1 VTVTPARRASQRL
14 RTTFAA
20 LRFPNYRLWAGA
32 DLVSVTGSWMQ
43 TFAVSWYVLQATGSA
58 TSMGL
63 AVLFQALPALLL
75 SLIGGGLA
83 DRLPARPLL
92 VATQLIHALFA
103 VALAAIAWSD
113 GTHVGLVYA
122 IAAAG
127 GLVSAVEG
135 PVLGRFSSTMV
146 DAATLPNAVAL
157 GSVISSAGRILGMAS
172 AGVLVAVA
180 GPGPAFTA
188 NAVSFLGVIA
198 ALMLIRTDRL
208 HALTDGAQR
217 VRPGVRAGL
226 RYAASQPVLLLT
238 LGLALVL
245 GSLGRNYQVT
255 MGAMSAG
262 PLEAGAS
269 GYGVLSTAFAV
280 GTVLGGLLAA
290 SRAELGLRTLVGL
303 GVVTSLL
310 QVTAGLAPSVATM
323 AAVIV
328 PIAAGAVMIDTT
340 VTTRVQLDSPGAM
353 RGRVLGLAAAVSGA
367 SGALGAPL
375 LGYLCELIGPR
386 LTLGV
391 AGSVTALACVA
402 GGLALASR
410 RGVKVRSSEV
420 TLTLRAALGL
430 PARAPVTV
438 TPTTVSPAAVAPAAV
453 APAAVSPA
461 VTVSN

>member
-1 VTVTPARRASQRL
+1 VNQAGSSPTPTRRLPRGQIVTVTPARRASQRL

-43 TFAVSWYVLQATGSA
+43 TFAVSWYVLEATGSA
-58 TSMGL
+58 ASMGL
-63 AVLFQALPALLL
+63 TVLFQALPSLLL
-75 SLIGGGLA
+75 SLVGGGLA

-92 VATQLIHALFA
+92 VATQLMHALFA

-113 GTHVGLVYA
+113 GTHVPLVYA

-157 GSVISSAGRILGMAS
+157 GSVISSAGRILGMAA

-180 GPGPAFTA
+180 GAGPAFAA

-208 HALTDGAQR
+208 HPLTDGAQR

-226 RYAASQPVLLLT
+226 RYAATQPVLLLT

-262 PLEAGAS
+262 PFEAGAS
-269 GYGVLSTAFAV
+269 GYGVLSTAFAI

-310 QVTAGLAPSVATM
+310 QMAAGLAPSVVTM

-340 VTTRVQLDSPGAM
+340 VTTRVQLDSPGVM

-375 LGYLCELIGPR
+375 LGQMCEWIGPR
-386 LTLGV
+386 LTLGM
-391 AGSVTALACVA
+391 AGAVTALACVA
-402 GGLALASR
+402 GGLALASQ
-410 RGVKVRSSEV
+410 RGVKVRSAEV
-420 TLTLRAALGL
+420 ALTLRAALGL
-430 PARAPVTV
+430 PTRTPAPVH
-438 TPTTVSPAAVAPAAV
+438 SPAP
-453 APAAVSPA
+453 VS
-461 VTVSN
+461 S